1 MRGRL
6 LAMIAHEGGWD
17 EVLWVAAPIMVVVA
31 LLALAQRRIK
41 RSRQSGLDDTGLDDT
56 GCASG

>member
-1 MRGRL
+1 MRGRG

-17 EVLWVAAPIMVVVA
+17 EVLWVAAPILVVVA

-41 RSRQSGLDDTGLDDT
+41 RARTRLDDTGLDDT
-56 GCASG
+56 GRTSG